1 MTVMTSRTDSHML
14 SHDTHAILLLC
25 GRFGQATKDGT
36 SPLTPAEYAELA
48 QWLLHQGLRPA
59 DLLAPEP
66 AAVLAEAPLDAGR
79 LGTLLARGAA
89 LGLAVESWTNRGLWV
104 ISRSDQAYP
113 RRLKSVLGRQA
124 PPLLYGAG
132 NVALLDRGGL
142 AVVGSRDATEEA
154 LRFTRDVGQ
163 ECARQGMQIVSGGAR
178 GVDSEAMLAA
188 LEGGGTVVGVLAD
201 SLSKQVVAGKY
212 RAALLEDRL
221 VLVSLYDPA
230 SGFSV
235 GNAMGRNKHV
245 YALADWGLVVST
257 ALGEGGTWAGAIE
270 ALTMRKTPVFVRMAS
285 ERPTAHEALLKR
297 GAQPFPDPPWTHIAA
312 LLARAVESPAVTALD
327 QEGPERGVT
336 SEEAVA
342 SPAGTGTPEVSEHVA
357 LPTPATQTVGASVQ
371 QANDVTQ
378 ATLGAP
384 LYQVVLPV
392 VLARLHEPRD
402 VGALASEL
410 EVLPKQLQTWLE
422 RAVSDGMV
430 TKIKKTKPAQYV
442 ARTSQ
447 PALFALP
454 DAL

>member
-1 MTVMTSRTDSHML
+1 MTSRTDSHML

-59 DLLAPEP
+59 DLLAPQSS
-66 AAVLAEAPLDAGR
+66 AVLAQAPLDAGR

-89 LGLAVESWTNRGLWV
+89 L
-104 ISRSDQAYP
+104 
-113 RRLKSVLGRQA
+113 VLGRQA

-142 AVVGSRDATEEA
+142 AVVGSRDTTEEA

-212 RAALLEDRL
+212 RAALLENRL

-297 GAQPFPDPPWTHIAA
+297 GALPFPDPPWTHIAA
-312 LLARAVESPAVTALD
+312 LLARAVESAAVTALD

-342 SPAGTGTPEVSEHVA
+342 SPALAGTPEVSEHVA

-371 QANDVTQ
+371 QANDVAQ
-378 ATLGAP
+378 ATPGAP